1 MNRNHFQEIR
11 LRDFRCFHEEQTA
24 RLAPLTLL
32 VGDNSTG
39 KTSFLAAVRAVW
51 DVAFQQTEPDF
62 REPPYDL
69 GAFPEI
75 VHNRSDRENRAS
87 SFGIGFGGQGRRRRP
102 IEFDVTFTSRAAAP
116 SPSRLSWR
124 TKDIQVECSGVNT
137 GKATIDLA
145 SGNGTW
151 RLDVDIEQPFRR
163 WWTPARFLTHWV
175 RETIDEFDSSSDRLQ
190 KLKGTLKTPSRE
202 DLNSLSDLLRSFT
215 TFPLRAPPF
224 ASAPIR
230 SSPSRTSDPTR
241 PSPDPE
247 GAYIPTYFASVHF
260 QDKSGWLQ
268 LKDKLEHFGHQSG
281 LFDEIAVKQLGEM
294 EGGPFQ
300 LQIRK
305 VGKHKAG
312 PKRNLID
319 VGYGVSQALPVL
331 AELFRP
337 DASPMLLFQQ
347 PEVHLHPSAQAA
359 LGSLFCETAVSGRQL
374 IIETH
379 SDYIIDRVLLDIRD
393 KRTDLKP
400 GDVSILYFEH
410 KDLDVHIHSIRVDE
424 EGNVLDAPDGYRRF
438 FRDELN
444 RVISY

>member
-11 LRDFRCFHEEQTA
+11 LRDFRCFHEDQTA

-39 KTSFLAAVRAVW
+39 KTSFLAAVRALW
-51 DVAFQQTEPDF
+51 DVAFQQLEPDF

-75 VHNRSDRENRAS
+75 VHSRSEGENRAG
-87 SFGIGFGGQGRRRRP
+87 SFAIGFRGLGRRRRP
-102 IEFDVTFTSRAAAP
+102 IEFDVTFRSRAAAP

-124 TKDIQVECSGVNT
+124 TRDIRVECSGMNT
-137 GKATIDLA
+137 GTVTIDLG
-145 SGNGTW
+145 SDNGTW
-151 RLDVDIEQPFRR
+151 RLQVDVEQQFRR
-163 WWTPARFLTHWV
+163 WWTPARFLVRWI
-175 RETIDEFDSSSDRLQ
+175 RETIDDFDGNSDRLQ
-190 KLKGTLKTPSRE
+190 KLNGTLQAPSRG
-202 DLNSLSDLLRSFT
+202 DLENLSDLLRNFT
-215 TFPLRAPPF
+215 TFPIREPLF

-230 SSPSRTSDPTR
+230 SSPSRTYDPTK
-241 PSPDPE
+241 PLPDPE
-247 GAYIPTYFASVHF
+247 GAYVPTYFASIHF
-260 QDKSGWLQ
+260 QDKGGWLQ
-268 LKDKLEHFGHQSG
+268 LKDKLEHFGRQSG

-410 KDLDVHIHSIRVDE
+410 KDLDVHIHSIRVDK
-424 EGNVLDAPDGYRRF
+424 EGSVLDAPDGYRRF

>member
-1 MNRNHFQEIR
+1 
-11 LRDFRCFHEEQTA
+11 
-24 RLAPLTLL
+24 
-32 VGDNSTG
+32 
-39 KTSFLAAVRAVW
+39 
-51 DVAFQQTEPDF
+51 
-62 REPPYDL
+62 
-69 GAFPEI
+69 
-75 VHNRSDRENRAS
+75 
-87 SFGIGFGGQGRRRRP
+87 
-102 IEFDVTFTSRAAAP
+102 
-116 SPSRLSWR
+116 
-124 TKDIQVECSGVNT
+124 
-137 GKATIDLA
+137 
-145 SGNGTW
+145 
-151 RLDVDIEQPFRR
+151 
-163 WWTPARFLTHWV
+163 
-175 RETIDEFDSSSDRLQ
+175 
-190 KLKGTLKTPSRE
+190 
-202 DLNSLSDLLRSFT
+202 
-215 TFPLRAPPF
+215 
-224 ASAPIR
+224 
-230 SSPSRTSDPTR
+230 
-241 PSPDPE
+241 
-247 GAYIPTYFASVHF
+247 
-260 QDKSGWLQ
+260 
-268 LKDKLEHFGHQSG
+268 
-281 LFDEIAVKQLGEM
+281 M